1 MAGLTE
7 AGFSRRTYEDILNSK
22 IDLAKELFGE
32 DINTEEN
39 TPLGKFIRINAYNE
53 ALLSEEME
61 RVYYSI
67 FPNTATG
74 VSLDRLCPF
83 IGISRNPAVAAR
95 YSVTVK
101 CAEGSAGNT
110 IEMGF
115 LVGTESGIEFYNN
128 NNVVIGEDE
137 TATLIVDCTDSGEI
151 GNVAVQDIT
160 QIINPSVDVESI
172 ISAEMIYKG
181 EEIESDYALRKRFE
195 TARDGLGSSNA
206 PSIINAIMSIP
217 TVSSVGVIANE
228 SNETDAG
235 GRPPHSFEC
244 YVLGGEN
251 RHAEIAQKIFEM
263 KPLGIQTYGDITEIV
278 TDEAGV
284 SHTIKFSHTANINV
298 YVKVKV
304 KTDTSFGG
312 DTGIEAIKTN
322 IENHIDALG
331 VGGSVILSSLYGLIH
346 SVEGITEVTELLL
359 STDNSTWQTSNISA
373 DNYETCICQDVSI
386 EVV

>member
-22 IDLAKELFGE
+22 IELAKELFGE
-32 DINTEEN
+32 DIKTDEL

-61 RVYYSI
+61 LVYYSM

-95 YSVTVK
+95 YSVKVN
-101 CAEGSAGNT
+101 CAEGSAGN
-110 IEMGF
+110 IIPMGF

-128 NNVVIGEDE
+128 NDVVIGEDE
-137 TATLIVDCTDSGEI
+137 TATLIVDCTESGEI
-151 GNVAVQDIT
+151 GNVAIQDIT

-172 ISAEMIYKG
+172 ASVEIVYKG
-181 EEIESDYALRKRFE
+181 EDTESDYALRKRFE
-195 TARDGLGSSNA
+195 TAREGLGSSNA

-217 TVSSVGVIANE
+217 TVTSVGIIANE
-228 SNETDAG
+228 SNETDTD

-244 YVLGGEN
+244 YVNGGEN
-251 RHAEIAQKIFEM
+251 YHAEIAKKIFEM
-263 KPLGIQTYGDITEIV
+263 KPLGIQSYGKISETVI
-278 TDEAGV
+278 DEAGV
-284 SHTIKFSHTANINV
+284 SHAIKFSHTDNINV
-298 YVKVKV
+298 YIKVKI
-304 KTDTSFGG
+304 KTSTSFSG
-312 DTGIEAIKTN
+312 DTGIENIKSN
-322 IENHIDALG
+322 IDTHIDTLG

-346 SVEGITEVTELLL
+346 SVEGVTEVTELLL
-359 STDNSTWQTSNISA
+359 STNNTEWKSSNINA
-373 DNYETCICQDVSI
+373 DNYETCICQSVSV